1 MSISEESQSII
12 SKYTLYEEYIKKI
25 ELEKILSEMV
35 TNLIKSQNP
44 EPIVYMIKF
53 LTGLLS
59 EEKKSI
65 I

>member
-1 MSISEESQSII
+1 MSISEESKSIN

-44 EPIVYMIKF
+44 EPYQ
-53 LTGLLS
+53 
-59 EEKKSI
+59 KKKKYYI